1 VVGRGGK
8 CVWSRRKKSKRLIDE
23 TERKQINNKHRKGR
37 KRLGDDK
44 YQIVQSK
51 IQVDCSH
58 SNREDVIKKRGDE
71 EIM

>member
-1 VVGRGGK
+1 MAGEENVYGLE
-8 CVWSRRKKSKRLIDE
+8 KKSKRLIDK

-37 KRLGDDK
+37 EWLGDDK

-58 SNREDVIKKRGDE
+58 GDREDVIKKKRR
-71 EIM
+71 